1 MVLKKHFKNYW
12 CLGRPQVLKFNFFT
26 FFTFSHSS
34 FSPPLMKQNKI
45 IMIKKKL
52 HEFPYKLP
60 NDLRLKDLRKL
71 GNFNKIPEML
81 GSDDEYLTG
90 HPKGKF

>member
-1 MVLKKHFKNYW
+1 
-12 CLGRPQVLKFNFFT
+12 
-26 FFTFSHSS
+26 
-34 FSPPLMKQNKI
+34 MKQNKI

-71 GNFNKIPEML
+71 GNFKKIPEML